1 MARTTIKR
9 KHWLKKRIRTKN
21 SLGILGR
28 YPRLV
33 IFRSNKHIYGQ
44 LIDDNKGHTLL
55 SCSTMDKD
63 LSKDLKAAKSK
74 IEQSKVIGSALA
86 KKIKTNKISKII
98 YDRNGYK
105 YHGRVKAVADA
116 IREEGVNF

>member
-21 SLGILGR
+21 SLGTLGR

-44 LIDDNKGHTLL
+44 LVDDNKGHTLL

-63 LSKDLKAAKSK
+63 LLKDLKVAKSK

-86 KKIKTNKISKII
+86 KKIKTNKIAKIV

-105 YHGRVKAVADA
+105 YHGRIKAIADA

>member
-21 SLGILGR
+21 SLGTLGR

-44 LIDDNKGHTLL
+44 LVDDNKGHTLL
-55 SCSTMDKD
+55 SCSTMDKE
-63 LSKDLKAAKSK
+63 LSKDLKVAKSK
-74 IEQSKVIGSALA
+74 TEQSKVVGSALA
-86 KKIKTNKISKII
+86 KKIKTNKITKIV

-105 YHGRVKAVADA
+105 YHGRIKAVANA

>member
-44 LIDDNKGHTLL
+44 LVDDNKGHTLL
-55 SCSTMDKD
+55 SCSTMDKE
-63 LSKDLKAAKSK
+63 LSKDLKVAKSK
-74 IEQSKVIGSALA
+74 TEQSKVVGSALA
-86 KKIKTNKISKII
+86 KKIKTNKIKKII

-105 YHGRVKAVADA
+105 YHGRIKAVADA

>member
-21 SLGILGR
+21 SLGTLGR

-44 LIDDNKGHTLL
+44 LVDDNKGHTLL
-55 SCSTMDKD
+55 SCSTMDKG
-63 LSKDLKAAKSK
+63 LSKDLKVAKSK
-74 IEQSKVIGSALA
+74 IEQSKVVGSTLA
-86 KKIKTNKISKII
+86 KKIKTNKIKKIV

-105 YHGRVKAVADA
+105 YHGRIKAVADA

>member
-63 LSKDLKAAKSK
+63 LSKDLKKAKSK
-74 IEQSKVIGSALA
+74 IEQGKVVGLSLA
-86 KKIKTNKISKII
+86 KKIKTNKIEKII

>member
-21 SLGILGR
+21 SLGTLGR

-44 LIDDNKGHTLL
+44 LVDDNKGHTLL
-55 SCSTMDKD
+55 SCSTMDKG
-63 LSKDLKAAKSK
+63 LSKDLKVAKSK
-74 IEQSKVIGSALA
+74 IEQSKVVGSALA
-86 KKIKTNKISKII
+86 KKIKTNKIAKIV

-105 YHGRVKAVADA
+105 YHGRIKAIADA

>member
-21 SLGILGR
+21 SLGTLGR

-63 LSKDLKAAKSK
+63 LLKDLKVAKSK
-74 IEQSKVIGSALA
+74 TEQSKVVGSALA
-86 KKIKTNKISKII
+86 KKIKTNKITKIV

-105 YHGRVKAVADA
+105 YHGRIKAVADA

>member
-63 LSKDLKAAKSK
+63 LSKDLKKAKSK

-86 KKIKTNKISKII
+86 KKIKTNKIEKIV

-105 YHGRVKAVADA
+105 YHGRIKAVADA

>member
-9 KHWLKKRIRTKN
+9 KHWLRKRTRTKN

-63 LSKDLKAAKSK
+63 LSKVLKATKSK
-74 IEQSKVIGSALA
+74 IEQGKVVGLALA
-86 KKIKTNKISKII
+86 EKIKTNKIAKIV

-116 IREEGVNF
+116 IREKGINF

>member
-9 KHWLKKRIRTKN
+9 KNWLRKKNRTKN
-21 SLGILGR
+21 SLGVLGR

-44 LIDDNKGHTLL
+44 LVDDNKGHTLL

-63 LSKDLKAAKSK
+63 LSKKINVAKSK
-74 IEQSKVIGSALA
+74 MEQSKVVGLTLA
-86 KKIKTNKISKII
+86 NKIKTNKIKKII
-98 YDRNGYK
+98 YDRNGYR
-105 YHGRVKAVADA
+105 YHGRVKALAEA

>member
-21 SLGILGR
+21 SLGTLGR

-44 LIDDNKGHTLL
+44 LVDDNKSHTLL
-55 SCSTMDKD
+55 SCSTMDKE
-63 LSKDLKAAKSK
+63 LSKDLKTAKSK
-74 IEQSKVIGSALA
+74 IEQGKVVGLALA
-86 KKIKTNKISKII
+86 KKIKTNKVIKIV

-105 YHGRVKAVADA
+105 YHGRIKAVADA

>member
-21 SLGILGR
+21 SLGTLGR

-44 LIDDNKGHTLL
+44 LVDDNKGHTLL
-55 SCSTMDKD
+55 SCSTMDKG
-63 LSKDLKAAKSK
+63 LSKDLKVAKSK
-74 IEQSKVIGSALA
+74 IEQSKVVGSALA
-86 KKIKTNKISKII
+86 KKIKTNKITKIV

-105 YHGRVKAVADA
+105 YHGRIKAVADA

>member
-9 KHWLKKRIRTKN
+9 KHWLKKRVRTKN
-21 SLGILGR
+21 SLGVLGR

-63 LSKDLKAAKSK
+63 LSKDLKIAKSK
-74 IEQSKVIGSALA
+74 IEQSKIVGSTLA
-86 KKIKTNKISKII
+86 KKIKTNKIEKIV

>member
-9 KHWLKKRIRTKN
+9 KSWLKKRTRTKKT
-21 SLGILGR
+21 LGILGK

-63 LSKDLKAAKSK
+63 LLKNLKLTKSK
-74 IEQSKVIGSALA
+74 MEQGKVVGLALA
-86 KKIKTNKISKII
+86 EKIKTNKIKKII
-98 YDRNGYK
+98 F
-105 YHGRVKAVADA
+105 H
-116 IREEGVNF
+116 FQ

>member
-9 KHWLKKRIRTKN
+9 KSWLKKRTRTKKT
-21 SLGILGR
+21 LGILGK

-44 LIDDNKGHTLL
+44 LIDDNKGYTLL

-63 LSKDLKAAKSK
+63 LLKDLKTTKSK
-74 IEQSKVIGSALA
+74 IEQG
-86 KKIKTNKISKII
+86 
-98 YDRNGYK
+98 
-105 YHGRVKAVADA
+105 
-116 IREEGVNF
+116 

>member
-63 LSKDLKAAKSK
+63 LSKDLKLAKSK

-86 KKIKTNKISKII
+86 KKIKTNKIEKIV

-105 YHGRVKAVADA
+105 YHGRIKAVADA

>member
-55 SCSTMDKD
+55 SCSTMPKRF
-63 LSKDLKAAKSK
+63 SK
-74 IEQSKVIGSALA
+74 IAKVDE
-86 KKIKTNKISKII
+86 NQR
-98 YDRNGYK
+98 Y
-105 YHGRVKAVADA
+105 
-116 IREEGVNF
+116 VNNYLEKFNSNDKGGFFEFFLKNSF

>member
-21 SLGILGR
+21 SLGTLGR

-63 LSKDLKAAKSK
+63 LLKDLKVAKSK

-86 KKIKTNKISKII
+86 KKIKTNKIAKIV

-105 YHGRVKAVADA
+105 YHGRIKAIADA

>member
-55 SCSTMDKD
+55 SCSTMDKE
-63 LSKDLKAAKSK
+63 LSKDLKVAKSK

-86 KKIKTNKISKII
+86 KKIKTNKITKIV

-105 YHGRVKAVADA
+105 YHGRIKAVADA

>member
-1 MARTTIKR
+1 MARTTVKR

-44 LIDDNKGHTLL
+44 LVDDNKGHTLL
-55 SCSTMDKD
+55 SCSTMDKE
-63 LSKDLKAAKSK
+63 LSKDLKVAKSK
-74 IEQSKVIGSALA
+74 AEQSKVVGSALA
-86 KKIKTNKISKII
+86 KKIKTNKITKIV

-105 YHGRVKAVADA
+105 YHGRIKAVADA

>member
-55 SCSTMDKD
+55 SCSTMDKE
-63 LSKDLKAAKSK
+63 LSKDLKVAKSK
-74 IEQSKVIGSALA
+74 TEQSKVVGSALA
-86 KKIKTNKISKII
+86 KKIKTNKITKIV

-105 YHGRVKAVADA
+105 YHGRIKAVADA

>member
-21 SLGILGR
+21 SLGTLGR

-44 LIDDNKGHTLL
+44 LVDDNKGHTLF
-55 SCSTMDKD
+55 SCSTMDKE
-63 LSKDLKAAKSK
+63 LSKDLKVAKSK
-74 IEQSKVIGSALA
+74 TEQSKVVGSALA
-86 KKIKTNKISKII
+86 KKIKTNKITKIV

-105 YHGRVKAVADA
+105 YHGRIKAVADA